1 MSAIRL
7 VTLVEVTYNG
17 VVVEKNIGL
26 SIDLDSPVDIME
38 EIQTLLKHNWFDQK
52 DYFKF
57 GEYLFSG
64 SGNLYQDSDLQ
75 IKIKIEG

>member
-17 VVVEKNIGL
+17 VVVEKNISL

-38 EIQTLLKHNWFDQK
+38 EIQTLLKHTWFDQK

-57 GEYLFSG
+57 GEFLFFG
-64 SGNLYQDSDLQ
+64 SGKLYQDSDLQ